1 MSSGDANEYV
11 LGHSAGELKRLRRQ
25 AQLLNPITRQY
36 LIEAGI
42 APGMRVLDVG
52 SGLGDVAFLA
62 AELVGPSGHVLG
74 VDRSPDALVLAR
86 SRAKEQSLAN
96 VTFVESELTAM
107 VFDQHFDAAIG
118 RFVLCHQPDPVALL
132 RKISRL
138 VRPGGI
144 VVFQES
150 DNKQRRSYPS
160 IPTYDMMSERIDETL
175 RRIGVDVRMGIKLY
189 STFLAA
195 GLAEPTMHL
204 QAVIGGA
211 KALDEVHFEADLAVT
226 LATAMEETGVAT
238 ADELG
243 ADSLVDRIVQEMTA
257 NQSVIVGRAVI
268 GAWTRLLNRISYRQ

>member
-1 MSSGDANEYV
+1 MADRDANEYV
-11 LGHSAGELKRLRRQ
+11 LGHSAGELKRLRSQ
-25 AQLLNPITRQY
+25 AQLLNPITRRY

-96 VTFVESELTAM
+96 VTFVESELMAIA
-107 VFDQHFDAAIG
+107 FDQQFDAAIG

-144 VVFQES
+144 VVFQEP
-150 DNKQRRSYPS
+150 DHKHRRSYPP
-160 IPTYDMMSERIDETL
+160 IPTYDMMSEWTDETL
-175 RRIGVDVRMGIKLY
+175 RRTGVDVRMGIKLY
-189 STFLAA
+189 SAFLAA
-195 GLAEPTMHL
+195 GLAEPTMRLH
-204 QAVIGGA
+204 APIGGA
-211 KALDEVHFEADLAVT
+211 KALDEVQFEADLAVT
-226 LATAMEETGVAT
+226 LATAMHETGVAT

-243 ADSLVDRIVQEMTA
+243 AESLVDRIIQEMTA
-257 NQSVIVGRAVI
+257 NEGIIVARALI
-268 GAWTRLLNRISYRQ
+268 GAWTRLPE